1 MKNTLMKILK
11 FALYGL
17 AVVLVILLVFGLV
30 FWLDWPWWVAFFLL
44 LILAGLLV
52 AAFVVKRILKRK
64 KEQRF
69 VQDVIEQDEARIKTF
84 SAAEQNEAKAMQER
98 WKEAIG
104 ALQRSHLK
112 KLGNPLYVLP
122 WYMVIGESGSG
133 KTTAIGSA
141 KLSSPFAEVT
151 RASGISGTKNCD
163 WWFFEQAV
171 IIDTA
176 GRYAIP
182 VDEGRDK
189 EEWQQF
195 LNLLI
200 KYRKKEP
207 IHGLIVTVAAD
218 KLLRGNASV
227 LEEDGRNI
235 RRRVDELMRVLGI
248 KFPIYLLVTK
258 CDLVQGMTHFA
269 DQLPEKAVEQPMG
282 YINQNMSKDIN
293 GFLTSVMTTIAERLR
308 TIRLLLL
315 HKPESKTAD
324 PALLLFPE
332 EFEGLQN
339 GLSIF
344 MKAAFQENPYQET
357 PLLRGLFF
365 SSGRQEGSPYSHF
378 LEALGLIEEK
388 EVLPGTS
395 KGLFLHE
402 YFAKILPSDRRLFAP
417 TSRAL
422 EWQALTRNLG
432 ITAWILICI
441 ALCGLLSFSFVKNLR
456 TIRSVSHEFLRP
468 PVVLGDLLADLVTMD
483 RFRQAIVTVEEQN
496 RGWWIPRFGLNE
508 SIKLE
513 TGLKAKYCKQFYAG
527 FLAPFDKQTQE
538 VMPRL
543 ITSAG
548 TQDEWVG
555 QYIVHL
561 VRRINLLKG
570 KIEGLP
576 FDKLK
581 EKPQPS
587 YVSLLGQEQP
597 NGPEVRRKF
606 GLQFLSYLAWRTDTG
621 DVNKEIAIL
630 QAWLSELLR
639 AHSSLNW
646 LIAWVDKESGLPA
659 IKLADFWA
667 GSQALPDEK
676 WISPAFTRK
685 GKETMDSLLKE
696 METALPD
703 PVFLE
708 SNKVTFQKRYIQ
720 LSFDA
725 WYSFATYFPRG
736 AAKLK
741 GEKEWQ
747 NVASR
752 MATEQDPYFAFIN
765 KASVELEPLA
775 GEGTPE
781 WVQQIF
787 EFQLAKAQSYL
798 GSGGTVARAAEEGK
812 KMMASLERTVGR
824 TGRGQAIESQMAA
837 GKAYQEL
844 ITALSAIAPAA
855 SSRNTAYQL
864 AAQVFTEEPGNAKS
878 PFYAGYNAAAKM
890 KTNLGRG
897 KPAEEVITRLIN
909 GPMDFLWSGVR
920 TEAACHLQGQWEE
933 KVLAETQG
941 ASDQQAMQMIL
952 APSGAVWKFVKAGG
966 SAAPFIGWHPTK
978 GYYAKEALGA
988 PIPFDPSIF
997 PFLIKGSKITA
1008 AAASAAAAAA
1018 APAAASGGGQP
1029 AAKQDANVNIR
1040 AVPTDVNPDATRKPH
1055 AVKLEL
1061 HCSSG
1066 VQSLA
1071 NYQYMVNKTFA
1082 WSADTCTDVIL
1093 QIEVGDVVL
1102 TRKYLGQEA
1111 FIDFLREFRG
1121 GKRVFYPKEFPVERA
1136 ALERMGIKYVRV
1148 NYNFTGE
1155 GALIAQVTAKAKE
1168 AKAKAA
1174 ELPST
1179 VVRNIARCWAE

>member
-1 MKNTLMKILK
+1 MKNTLVKILK
-11 FALYGL
+11 FTLYAL
-17 AVVLVILLVFGLV
+17 AVVLLILLVFGIV

-44 LILAGLLV
+44 LIIAGLAV
-52 AAFVVKRILKRK
+52 AAFVIKRILKRK
-64 KEQRF
+64 NEQRF

-84 SAAEQNEAKAMQER
+84 SAAEQNEAKALQER

-141 KLSSPFAEVT
+141 KLSSPFAEAT

-218 KLLRGNASV
+218 KLLSGNVAV

-235 RRRVDELMRVLGI
+235 RRRIDELMRVLGI

-258 CDLVQGMTHFA
+258 GDLVQGMTHFA
-269 DQLPEKAVEQPMG
+269 DQLPAKGVEQPMG
-282 YINQNMSKDIN
+282 YINQNMSKDVSA
-293 GFLTSVMTTIAERLR
+293 FLSSAMTTIAERLR

-339 GLSIF
+339 GLSVF

-388 EVLPGTS
+388 EVLPGTNR
-395 KGLFLHE
+395 GLFLHE

-422 EWQALTRNLG
+422 EWQSLTRNLG
-432 ITAWILICI
+432 ITAWILICV

-456 TIRSVSHEFLRP
+456 TIRSVSHEFVQP
-468 PVVLGDLLADLVTMD
+468 PVVRGDLLTDLVTMD
-483 RFRQAIVTVEEQN
+483 RFRQAISNVEEQN
-496 RGWWIPRFGLNE
+496 RGWWVPRFGLNE

-513 TGLKAKYCKQFYAG
+513 KGLKEKFCKQFYSG
-527 FLAPFDKQTQE
+527 FLAPFDRQTQE
-538 VMPRL
+538 TMPRL
-543 ITSAG
+543 IASSG
-548 TQDEWVG
+548 TQDELVG

-561 VRRINLLKG
+561 VRRINLLKA
-570 KIEGLP
+570 KTEGLP
-576 FDKLK
+576 FEKLK

-587 YVSLLGQEQP
+587 YVSLLAQEQS

-606 GLQFLSYLAWRTDTG
+606 GLQYLSYLAWRTDTG
-621 DVNKEIAIL
+621 DVNKEIVIL
-630 QAWLSELLR
+630 QAWLGELLK
-639 AHSSLNW
+639 ANSNLSW
-646 LIAWVDKESGLPA
+646 LTVWVDKESGLPP
-659 IKLADFWA
+659 IKLADFWG
-667 GSQALPDEK
+667 GSQTLPDEK
-676 WISPAFTRK
+676 SISPAFTRK
-685 GKETMDSLLKE
+685 GKEMIDSLLKE

-703 PVFLE
+703 PILLE
-708 SNKVTFQKRYIQ
+708 ANKAAYQKRYAS
-720 LSFDA
+720 LSFDS
-725 WYSFATYFPRG
+725 WYAFASYFPKG
-736 AAKLK
+736 ASKLK

-747 NVASR
+747 AVAGK
-752 MATEQDPYFAFIN
+752 MAGEQDPYFAFIN
-765 KASVELEPLA
+765 KASLELEPLA
-775 GEGTPE
+775 SEITPD
-781 WVQQIF
+781 WADQIF
-787 EFQLAKAQSYL
+787 QFQLAKAQSYL
-798 GSGGTVARAAEEGK
+798 GGGGTVAKAAEEGK
-812 KMMASLERTVGR
+812 KMMASLERTAGR
-824 TGRGQAIESQMAA
+824 TGRGQAIESQVAA

-844 ITALSAIAPAA
+844 STALASIVPAA
-855 SSRNTAYQL
+855 TSRSQAYQL
-864 AAQVFTEEPGNAKS
+864 TVQAFTEEPGSGKS
-878 PFYAGYNAAAKM
+878 PFSSGYNAAAKI
-890 KTNLGRG
+890 KANLGRG
-897 KPAEEVITRLIN
+897 KSADEVVARLIN

-920 TEAACHLQGQWEE
+920 IEAACHLQSQWEE

-941 ASDQQAMQMIL
+941 ASDQQALQMIL
-952 APSGAVWKFVKAGG
+952 SPSGAVWKFVKAGG
-966 SAAPFIGWHPTK
+966 PAAPFIGWHPVK
-978 GYYAKEALGA
+978 GYYAKEALSST
-988 PIPFDPSIF
+988 IPFDPSIF

-1008 AAASAAAAAA
+1008 AAASAASATASAA
-1018 APAAASGGGQP
+1018 APGGGGQGP
-1029 AAKQDANVNIR
+1029 GKKDANVGIR
-1040 AVPTDVNPDATRKPH
+1040 AVPTDVNSEATRKPH

-1082 WSADTCTDVIL
+1082 WSADTCSDVIL

-1102 TRKYLGQEA
+1102 TKKYEGEEA

-1136 ALERMGIKYVRV
+1136 ALERMGIKYIRV

-1155 GALIAQVTAKAKE
+1155 GALITQAKE

-1174 ELPST
+1174 ELPSN
-1179 VVRNIARCWAE
+1179 VVRKIARCWEE

>member
-17 AVVLVILLVFGLV
+17 AVILVILLVFGIV

-44 LILAGLLV
+44 LILAGLVV
-52 AAFVVKRILKRK
+52 AALVVKRILKRR

-69 VQDVIEQDEARIKTF
+69 VQDVIEQDEARLKTF
-84 SAAEQNEAKAMQER
+84 SAAEQNEAKVLQDR

-104 ALQRSHLK
+104 ALQRSHLRK
-112 KLGNPLYVLP
+112 MGNPLYVLP

-189 EEWQQF
+189 DEWQQF
-195 LNLLI
+195 LNLLV

-218 KLLRGNASV
+218 KLLSGDAAL
-227 LEEDGRNI
+227 LEDDGKNI

-269 DQLPEKAVEQPMG
+269 DQLPEKGVEQPMG
-282 YINQNMSKDIN
+282 YINQTMSKDVSA
-293 GFLTSVMTTIAERLR
+293 FLTTAMTTIAERLR

-332 EFEGLQN
+332 EFEGLQR
-339 GLSIF
+339 GLSVF

-395 KGLFLHE
+395 RGLFLHE

-417 TSRAL
+417 TTRAL

-432 ITAWILICI
+432 ITAWILICV

-456 TIRSVSHEFLRP
+456 TIRSVSHEFVRP
-468 PVVLGDLLADLVTMD
+468 PVMIGELLTDLVTMD
-483 RFRQAIVTVEEQN
+483 RLRQTIVNVETQN
-496 RGWWIPRFGLNE
+496 NSWWIPRFGLNE

-513 TGLKAKYCKQFYAG
+513 TGLKAKYCKQFYTG
-527 FLAPFDKQTQE
+527 FLAPLDKQAQE

-543 ITSAG
+543 VSSAG
-548 TQDEWVG
+548 TQDELVG
-555 QYIVHL
+555 QYIVHM

-576 FDKLK
+576 FDRLK

-587 YVSLLGQEQP
+587 YVSFLAQEQLP

-606 GLQFLSYLAWRTDTG
+606 GLQYLSYLAWRTDTG

-630 QAWLSELLR
+630 QAWLRELLH
-639 AHSSLNW
+639 AHSNLQW
-646 LIAWVDKESGLPA
+646 LIVWVNKESGLPA
-659 IKLADFWA
+659 IQLADFWG
-667 GSQALPDEK
+667 GSQTLPDEK
-676 WISPAFTRK
+676 WIAPAFTRK
-685 GKETMDSLLKE
+685 GKDTVDSLLKE
-696 METALPD
+696 VEEALPD

-708 SNKVTFQKRYIQ
+708 ANKGPFLKRYTS
-720 LSFDA
+720 LSLESWQA
-725 WYSFATYFPRG
+725 FAAYFPKG
-736 AAKLK
+736 AGKLK

-747 NVASR
+747 QVAGR
-752 MATEQDPYFAFIN
+752 MATEDDPYFAFLN
-765 KASVELEPLA
+765 KTSVELEFLA
-775 GEGTPE
+775 TEESPE
-781 WVQQIF
+781 WLEQIYQ
-787 EFQLAKAQSYL
+787 FQIAKAQGYL
-798 GSGGTVARAAEEGK
+798 AKGGAMAKAAEGGK
-812 KMMASLERTVGR
+812 RMMASLERRVGR
-824 TGRGQAIESQMAA
+824 IDQGQLIESQMAG

-844 ITALSAIAPAA
+844 ITALSAIAPATA
-855 SSRNTAYQL
+855 SRSQSYQL
-864 AAQVFTEEPGNAKS
+864 AAQVFTEEPGSSKS
-878 PFYAGYNAAAKM
+878 PFYAGYNAAGKI
-890 KTNLGRG
+890 KTSLGKG
-897 KPAEEVITRLIN
+897 KPAEEVVGKLIT
-909 GPMDFLWSGVR
+909 GPMDFLWGGVR
-920 TEAACHLQGQWEE
+920 MEAGCHLQNQWEE
-933 KVLAETQG
+933 KVLAEAQG
-941 ASDQQAMQMIL
+941 ATGQQAIQILL
-952 APSGAVWKFVKAGG
+952 APDGPAWKFVKSGG
-966 SAAPFIGWHPTK
+966 LAAPFMGWSVGK
-978 GYYAKEALGA
+978 GYYAKEALGGT
-988 PIPFDPSIF
+988 IPFDPSVF
-997 PFLIKGSKITA
+997 PFLLKGAKVSATA
-1008 AAASAAAAAA
+1008 AAAAAAAAA
-1018 APAAASGGGQP
+1018 APPGGAAP
-1029 AAKQDANVNIR
+1029 KQDASVGIY
-1040 AVPTDVNPDATRKPH
+1040 AIPTDVNPDAGKKPH

-1061 HCSSG
+1061 RCQSG

-1071 NYQYMVNKTFA
+1071 NYQYAVNRTFV
-1082 WSADTCTDVIL
+1082 WSPETCGDVVL
-1093 QIEVGDVVL
+1093 RIEVGDVVL
-1102 TRKYLGQEA
+1102 TKRYAGEQG
-1111 FIDFLREFRG
+1111 FVNFLRDFRG
-1121 GKRVFYPKEFPVERA
+1121 GKRVFYPTEFPSEKG
-1136 ALERMGIKYVRV
+1136 ALERMQVKFIRV

-1155 GALIAQVTAKAKE
+1155 GQVLRQAGE

-1174 ELPST
+1174 ALPSQ

>member
-1 MKNTLMKILK
+1 MKNMLMKILK
-11 FALYGL
+11 YALYGL
-17 AVVLVILLVFGLV
+17 AVLLVILIVFGLV

-44 LILAGLLV
+44 LILSGLAI
-52 AAFVVKRILKRK
+52 AAFVVKRILKRR

-69 VQDVIEQDEARIKTF
+69 VQDVIEQDEARLKTF
-84 SAAEQNEAKAMQER
+84 GATEQSEAKVLQDR
-98 WKEAIG
+98 WKEAVG

-112 KLGNPLYVLP
+112 KFGNPLYVLP

-163 WWFFEQAV
+163 WWFFEQAI

-195 LNLLI
+195 LSLLI

-218 KLLRGNASV
+218 KLLSGNPAV

-282 YINQNMSKDIN
+282 YINQNMSKDILA
-293 GFLTSVMTTIAERLR
+293 FLNTAMTTIAERLR

-315 HKPESKTAD
+315 HKPESKGAD

-332 EFEGLQN
+332 EFEGLKN

-388 EVLPGTS
+388 EVLPGTN

-432 ITAWILICI
+432 IVAWILICI

-456 TIRSVSHEFLRP
+456 TIRSVSHEFVRP
-468 PVVLGDLLADLVTMD
+468 PVVLGDLLTDLVTMD
-483 RFRQAIVTVEEQN
+483 RFRQTIVNVEEQN

-513 TGLKAKYCKQFYAG
+513 TGLKAKYCKQFYTS
-527 FLAPFDKQTQE
+527 FLSPFDKQTTE

-543 ITSAG
+543 IASAG
-548 TQDEWVG
+548 TQDELVG
-555 QYIVHL
+555 QYIVHFI
-561 VRRINLLKG
+561 RRINLLKG
-570 KIEGLP
+570 KVAGLA
-576 FDKLK
+576 FEKLK

-587 YVSLLGQEQP
+587 YVSLLAQEQP

-606 GLQFLSYLAWRTDTG
+606 GLQYLSYLAWRTDTG
-621 DVNKEIAIL
+621 DVNREIAIL
-630 QAWLSELLR
+630 QAWLVELLKS
-639 AHSSLNW
+639 HSNLNW
-646 LIAWVDKESGLPA
+646 LIVWVDKESGLAA
-659 IKLADFWA
+659 IKLADFWG
-667 GSQALPDEK
+667 GSNILPDEK
-676 WISPAFTRK
+676 SISPAFTRK
-685 GKETMDSLLKE
+685 GKDTIDSLLKE
-696 METALPD
+696 MELALPD
-703 PVFLE
+703 PIFLE
-708 SNKVTFQKRYIQ
+708 TNKATFQKRYAA
-720 LSFDA
+720 LSFDS
-725 WYSFATYFPRG
+725 WYSFASYFPKG
-736 AAKLK
+736 AGKLK
-741 GEKEWQ
+741 GEREWKY
-747 NVASR
+747 VASR
-752 MATEQDPYFAFIN
+752 MATEQDPYFAFLN
-765 KASVELEPLA
+765 KASLELEPLA
-775 GEGTPE
+775 TEGMPE
-781 WVQQIF
+781 WTEQIF
-787 EFQLAKAQSYL
+787 AFQLAKAQSYL
-798 GSGGTVARAAEEGK
+798 GAGGAVAKAAEEGK

-844 ITALSAIAPAA
+844 IRSLSSIVPAA
-855 SSRNTAYQL
+855 SSRTQAYQL
-864 AAQVFTEEPGNAKS
+864 AAQVFTEEPGSSKS
-878 PFYAGYNAAAKM
+878 AFYTGYNAAGRIRA
-890 KTNLGRG
+890 NLGRG
-897 KPAEEVITRLIN
+897 KPAEEVVSRLIN
-909 GPMDFLWSGVR
+909 GPIDFLWSGVR
-920 TEAACHLQGQWEE
+920 IETGCHLQKQWEE

-941 ASDQQAMQMIL
+941 ATDQQAIQMIL
-952 APSGAVWKFVKAGG
+952 APTGAAWKFVKGG
-966 SAAPFIGWHPTK
+966 GTAAPFIGWHPVK
-978 GYYAKEALGA
+978 GYYAKEALGST
-988 PIPFDPSIF
+988 IPFEPSIF
-997 PFLIKGSKITA
+997 SFLIKGSRIT
-1008 AAASAAAAAA
+1008 AASAAAAAA
-1018 APAAASGGGQP
+1018 AAGGGAQ
-1029 AAKQDANVNIR
+1029 AAPPPPKRDANVGIR
-1040 AVPTDVNPDATRKPH
+1040 AVPTDVNPEATRKPH

-1066 VQSLA
+1066 VQTLA
-1071 NYQYMVNKTFA
+1071 NYQYMVNRTFA
-1082 WSADTCTDVIL
+1082 WSADSCTDVIL
-1093 QIEVGDVVL
+1093 HIEVGDVVL
-1102 TRKYLGQEA
+1102 TKKYLGEHA

-1121 GKRVFYPKEFPVERA
+1121 GKRVFYPKEFPVERD
-1136 ALERMGIKYVRV
+1136 ALERLGIKYIRV
-1148 NYNFTGE
+1148 NYSFTGE
-1155 GALIAQVTAKAKE
+1155 GALVAQVTAQVKE

-1174 ELPST
+1174 ELPSN
-1179 VVRNIARCWAE
+1179 VVRSIARCWAE